1 MTAPE
6 PTGQAA
12 GAQAPFARLSA
23 ADQSLVQAYL
33 LHVTVEKR
41 LAQRTVT
48 LYTLDLEKLAA
59 CAVAAQVAL
68 TAVQG
73 HHVRGWVARMHAGGR
88 NGRGIALILSG
99 WRGFYVWA
107 GRSGHVA
114 HNPVVGVRAPK
125 SPKPLPKALGVD
137 ESVQLAGLQRSG
149 VDPVREAR
157 DQCMVEL
164 LYGCGLRLGELL
176 GLNVTGADPQRGWL
190 DVQAGEVHVLGKGS
204 KRRTVPVGSPAVASV
219 QRWLEARQAWLPPTA
234 SQVADTPDGEAPFEA
249 LFVSRQGRRLSAQQV
264 RVVLRQRS
272 LQAELASPVH
282 PHMLRHSFA
291 SHVLQS
297 SGDLRAVQELLGHA
311 SVTTTQVYT
320 RLDFQHLARAYDA
333 AHPRARRA
341 EGAGRTA
348 PGGKGKSDPD

>member
-1 MTAPE
+1 MTPPVRTGAPPATE
-6 PTGQAA
+6 
-12 GAQAPFARLSA
+12 APLLRLSTR
-23 ADQSLVQAYL
+23 DQALVQAYL
-33 LHVTVEKR
+33 QHVTVEKR
-41 LAQRTVT
+41 LAARTVA
-48 LYTLDLEKLAA
+48 LYTLDLEKLAGH
-59 CAVAAQVAL
+59 AVAAEVSL

-88 NGRGIALILSG
+88 SGRGIALILSG

-137 ESVQLAGLQRSG
+137 ESVQLAGLQRAG

-176 GLNVTGADPQRGWL
+176 GLNVTGAHPQRGWL

-204 KRRTVPVGSPAVASV
+204 KLRTVPVGAPAVAAV
-219 QRWLEARQAWLPPTA
+219 QRWLEARQAWLPPTV
-234 SQVADTPDGEAPFEA
+234 SQVTDTPDGEAPFEA

-272 LQAELASPVH
+272 MQAELASPVH

-311 SVTTTQVYT
+311 SITTTQVYT

-333 AHPRARRA
+333 AHPRARRV
-341 EGAGRTA
+341 GAQALKT
-348 PGGKGKSDPD
+348 PGGKGKSDLE